1 MAVDHAILVSI
12 DSLNRHF
19 LDAYGG
25 DTEFDVRTP
34 NLDRLADRAAVFDSH
49 YAGSLPCMPARR
61 EWLTG
66 TKGFLWRP
74 WGPIEPFDVTLP
86 AALGNEGVTT
96 QLVTDH
102 YHYFR
107 HGSSGYYEDFDGFEF
122 VRGHEADHW
131 RTLPAQPDRR
141 LVSQITPGV
150 DRDTDDY
157 MTRTKYARNVCN
169 FDELDESDFFAPKV
183 FSHAA
188 EWVQSRS
195 ELDNSFLYVDS
206 FDVHEPFHCP
216 EPYASMYTDEDP
228 TDPDLPNW
236 PLYGRIDEGDS
247 ELSERQV
254 SFVRS
259 QFAGKLTMV
268 DRWFGRLL
276 DSLDRTDAWDDT
288 LILVTSDH
296 GHYLGEHGWMGKPA
310 GAPIYDILAQTP
322 LFVYHPDG
330 GPDHVDELTTAV
342 DVNPTVLDAM
352 GVTPDAPH
360 GRSLNPLLT
369 DAATDHREY
378 VLYGY
383 WGSSINV
390 TDGQYTYHHPASGD
404 VEPKCYSTTM
414 MNPVRW
420 FETDTPKDDASP
432 AKVPYADC
440 PVWAYPGD
448 SHVRNSD
455 PLLFDTEADR
465 NQERDLR
472 EEQPEQLI
480 RMREAL
486 IDRLHQLDAPSE
498 QYDRLGLQDDLA

>member
-19 LDAYGG
+19 LDAYAG
-25 DTEFDVRTP
+25 DLEFDVRTP
-34 NLDRLADRAAVFDSH
+34 NLDRLANRATVFDSH

-86 AALGNEGVTT
+86 AALGAEGVTS
-96 QLVTDH
+96 QLITDH

-107 HGSSGYYEDFDGFEF
+107 HGSNGYYEDFDGFEF

-131 RTLPAQPDRR
+131 RTLPDRPDER

-150 DRDTDDY
+150 DPGTDDY
-157 MTRTKYARNVCN
+157 ETRVKYARNVDG
-169 FDELDESDFFAPKV
+169 FDELDETDFFAPKV
-183 FSHAA
+183 FRRAA
-188 EWVQSRS
+188 EWVQDRG
-195 ELDNSFLYVDS
+195 ELDSSFLYVDS

-216 EPYASMYTDEDP
+216 EPYASMYTDEDS
-228 TDPDLPNW
+228 TDPDLPIW
-236 PLYGRIDEGDS
+236 PLYGSVDGGDS

-268 DRWFGRLL
+268 DRWLGRLL
-276 DSLDRTDAWDDT
+276 DALDRTSAWDDT
-288 LILVTSDH
+288 LVVVTSDH

-310 GAPIYDILAQTP
+310 GAPIYDVLAKTP

-330 GPDHVDELTTAV
+330 GPDRVDALTTAV
-342 DVNPTVLDAM
+342 DVNPTVLEGLGA
-352 GVTPDAPH
+352 TPGAPH
-360 GRSLNPLLT
+360 GRSLIPLLAG
-369 DAATDHREY
+369 DAIDHREY

-383 WGSSINV
+383 WGSSVNV
-390 TDGQYTYHHPASGD
+390 TDGQYTYHRPASGD
-404 VEPKCYSTTM
+404 VDPQCYSTM
-414 MNPVRW
+414 MINPVRW
-420 FETDTPKDDASP
+420 FESNAPKEDARP
-432 AKVPYADC
+432 ATVPYAEC

-448 SHVRNSD
+448 GHVRNSD
-455 PLLFDTEADR
+455 PFLFNTETDPG
-465 NQERDLR
+465 QGRDLHD
-472 EEQPEQLI
+472 EATEQVA
-480 RMREAL
+480 RMRDAL
-486 IDRLHQLDAPSE
+486 VGRLRELDAPSE
-498 QYDRLGLQDDLA
+498 QFSRLGLRDGPA